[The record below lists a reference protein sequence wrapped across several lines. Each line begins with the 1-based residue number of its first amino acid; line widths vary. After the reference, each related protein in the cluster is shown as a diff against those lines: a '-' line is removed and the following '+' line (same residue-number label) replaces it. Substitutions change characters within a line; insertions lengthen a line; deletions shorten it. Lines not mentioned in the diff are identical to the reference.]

1 MKLKL
6 YVVNQIIKKLVLQN
20 IQVSIAKINL
30 VNSLYNMKIINYIVL
45 TLNVT

>member
-6 YVVNQIIKKLVLQN
+6 YVVNQTIKKLVLQN

>member
-6 YVVNQIIKKLVLQN
+6 YVINQTIKKLVLQN
-20 IQVSIAKINL
+20 IQVSITKINL